1 MSNLEF
7 SIPHQLPQEEAL
19 NRIKNLLSQTAKEHS
34 DKIKNLQENWNGN
47 TGHFSFSAMGYDIAG
62 ELTVNPSD
70 VHINAKVP
78 FTVSLFKGT
87 ITKMIE
93 ERASQL
99 LR

>member
-1 MSNLEF
+1 MSNIEF
-7 SIPHQLPQEEAL
+7 TVPHQLSQEEATS
-19 NRIKNLLSQTAKEHS
+19 RIRNLLSQTANEHK
-34 DKIKNLQENWNGN
+34 DKIKNLQENWNNNVGQ
-47 TGHFSFSAMGYDIAG
+47 FSFSAMGYDISG
-62 ELTVNPSD
+62 TLTVNPSD
-70 VHINAKVP
+70 VHIDAKVP

>member
-1 MSNLEF
+1 MSNIQF
-7 SIPHQLPQEEAL
+7 TVPHQLPQEEAL
-19 NRIKNLLSQTAKEHS
+19 TRIKNLLSQTAQEHS
-34 DKIKNLQENWNGN
+34 DKIKNLRETWNGN
-47 TGHFSFSAMGYDIAG
+47 TGHFSFSAMGYDISG
-62 ELTVNPSD
+62 ELTVNPAD

>member
-1 MSNLEF
+1 MSNIEF
-7 SIPHQLPQEEAL
+7 SVPHQLSQEEAL
-19 NRIKNLLSQTAKEHS
+19 TRIKNLLSQTAQEHS
-34 DKIKNLQENWNGN
+34 DKIKNLKETWTDN

-70 VHINAKVP
+70 VYINAKVP

-93 ERASQL
+93 ERAGQL
-99 LR
+99 LK

>member
-1 MSNLEF
+1 MSNIEF
-7 SIPHQLPQEEAL
+7 SVPHQLTQEEATS
-19 NRIKNLLSQTAKEHS
+19 RIRNLLSQTAQEHQ
-34 DKIKNLQENWNGN
+34 DKIKNLKENWNGN
-47 TGHFSFSAMGYDIAG
+47 TGHFSFSAMGYAIEG

-99 LR
+99 LK